1 MKAKIIALDTATS
14 EAEFLKNLL
23 CDLPFLNKP
32 IPPIPMHCDS
42 QVVISKVTS
51 KNFNE
56 KRRHLR
62 VRHKSIRNLIS
73 HYVIFLDFVRS
84 ENNITDL
91 LTKGLTRQQVFESS
105 SGMRL
110 KPII

>member
-23 CDLPFLNKP
+23 CDLSLLNKH

-42 QVVISKVTS
+42 QVTISKVTS

-62 VRHKSIRNLIS
+62 VRRKSIRNFGFS
-73 HYVIFLDFVRS
+73 WCHF
-84 ENNITDL
+84 
-91 LTKGLTRQQVFESS
+91 
-105 SGMRL
+105 
-110 KPII
+110 P